1 VTIEIVQG
9 DIYTEETDSIVNMK
23 ANSNLDLE
31 GQDRAKYVNA
41 KECKQFIQNN
51 GSVKTGACGVSSG
64 DGKVKSKRVIHAV
77 PPIFKNFSQKNNENL
92 LTALMINILEMAR
105 S

>member
-1 VTIEIVQG
+1 
-9 DIYTEETDSIVNMK
+9 
-23 ANSNLDLE
+23 
-31 GQDRAKYVNA
+31 
-41 KECKQFIQNN
+41 
-51 GSVKTGACGVSSG
+51 VKTGACGISSG
-64 DGKVKSKRVIHAV
+64 DGKSKKKKVIHAV